1 MKKPL
6 EEVLKEA
13 TPGTLIV
20 SRLACIKAGRE
31 IVAECYWMPDDPQ
44 CDQPI
49 ANAAI
54 LAHFRNVG
62 PELVEALEKMVQVA
76 DYLAENAN
84 LGVYDEY
91 IASVRDLLSRAK
103 EVEVP

>member
-13 TPGTLIV
+13 TPGPWIV
-20 SRLACIKAGRE
+20 NGRD
-31 IVAECYWMPDDPQ
+31 VVRMPDRWPVCNVLVSESDA
-44 CDQPI
+44 C
-49 ANAAI
+49 I

-62 PELVEALEKMVQVA
+62 PELVEALEAVSVI
-76 DYLAENAN
+76 AERIVKATP
-84 LGVYDEY
+84 EY
-91 IASVRDLLSRAK
+91 RFEMDAVKAALSRAK